1 MWPQI
6 RNHIRAE
13 DFSDEIT
20 KRAAERFFQ
29 LLGKDPDNPGAAA
42 AGAVGIFTE
51 EEEQRE
57 AAALFET
64 RLSEPPE
71 DREKALKDI
80 LTSVRRASVQRL
92 AVQADEDPSLLTE
105 LVSAKKGM
113 EALGRLKIRLP

>member
-1 MWPQI
+1 M
-6 RNHIRAE
+6 
-13 DFSDEIT
+13 
-20 KRAAERFFQ
+20 
-29 LLGKDPDNPGAAA
+29 
-42 AGAVGIFTE
+42 GIFTE

-64 RLSEPPE
+64 RLKQPPE

-92 AVQADEDPSLLTE
+92 AAQADEDPALLTQ
-105 LVSAKKGM
+105 LISAKKSM